1 MTPKEIYKF
10 IIEQSPEPLIKNPV
24 LRKVVDQERLG
35 FYLGKSVP
43 SKGTIEDA
51 DTKKAEDA
59 LSGVNEVMK
68 VADLQRQG
76 HIGHFYADGG
86 RIGFKNGKNVF
97 LKQGKKS
104 RFTSGAETTVINGK
118 EYLRITKKGDPNFG
132 KYVYRTSI
140 ATPGYGRSG
149 KSKNEYLTRDELVK
163 RVSAPKTG
171 KASYI
176 PKKEY
181 TQSLENIKTY
191 VKSQGGPSK
200 VFLSDLVEMFG
211 DSTTT
216 GRDMKTEQRIEKA
229 LGDDYKKLISGGE
242 RKKTTQTNKIKF
254 NKLVRDVN
262 RGDKPL
268 INLTQSKTNI
278 APNQLKQLLNPTE
291 LKMYEKLSPKFKAVL
306 SRVIQPRQRYSLD
319 DVKNISET
327 TTKTFNKMTK
337 NYPLSIVARTDI
349 FKSGTR
355 FFNNKSYILGQIARH
370 VSEGGNLY
378 RHVSGNKMSDVKFR
392 NNKTGKLIT
401 YRNIDIT
408 DPEFKEAATIY
419 DEWDTVKNTKIN
431 NPLKSGEKITIAKA
445 MASGG
450 DNLVIDHLDVDG
462 VKGNPL
468 KNLAITNQKANMAGQ
483 IIGLTQAEADAIGR
497 GKKFSVEDNIKR
509 YSSYGDKLLKQSAG
523 DYNFKKLTPSETIIK
538 KTGTLKGK
546 EISTPLRK
554 KLMTFCPRAKKG
566 AGGEAVSCT
575 IDEAMDGL
583 IKESEQFKSGTMK
596 EAQARKTAQKIR
608 AVTRVGTGSTL
619 TGLLGPYGL
628 AGEVVIDGSIM
639 ANNMLDG
646 GDTYKEALSKSLIK
660 YAMPTDAR
668 KKLEKETDRD
678 TMILGS
684 DTQGLAGDYVSAKQK
699 YDDLINKYEN
709 LQQIKKDETFDPDTL
724 VSTYSPKDEIKAKKE
739 FERSQIRAEPLY
751 GKNIFD
757 VLKFGSPEQ
766 EAYAAKE
773 EVFDAKKMQNKI
785 DRDRKILGSLKD
797 LFGTG
802 FYSPE
807 QLKRLQ
813 KKADRESLAIGQ
825 RSYEDKMQEV
835 ADYGGVANLAGG
847 GIASLPGVRQGPA
860 PLSGPLPD
868 GLPFVP
874 NRVTKI

>member
-1 MTPKEIYKF
+1 
-10 IIEQSPEPLIKNPV
+10 
-24 LRKVVDQERLG
+24 
-35 FYLGKSVP
+35 
-43 SKGTIEDA
+43 
-51 DTKKAEDA
+51 
-59 LSGVNEVMK
+59 
-68 VADLQRQG
+68 
-76 HIGHFYADGG
+76 
-86 RIGFKNGKNVF
+86 
-97 LKQGKKS
+97 
-104 RFTSGAETTVINGK
+104 
-118 EYLRITKKGDPNFG
+118 
-132 KYVYRTSI
+132 
-140 ATPGYGRSG
+140 
-149 KSKNEYLTRDELVK
+149 
-163 RVSAPKTG
+163 
-171 KASYI
+171 
-176 PKKEY
+176 
-181 TQSLENIKTY
+181 
-191 VKSQGGPSK
+191 
-200 VFLSDLVEMFG
+200 MFG
-211 DSTTT
+211 DSTKT

-229 LGDDYKKLISGGE
+229 LGDDYKKLISGGQ

-306 SRVIQPRQRYSLD
+306 SRVIQPRQKYSLD

-337 NYPLSIVARTDI
+337 NYPLSIAARTDI

-370 VSEGGNLY
+370 IGEGGNLY

-523 DYNFKKLTPSETIIK
+523 DSNFKKLTPSETIIK

-546 EISTPLRK
+546 EVIQKETANNLNKAGFRCDKANGGVCDNPRAYRKSIQETMEKASKGDNAAVRKIQNLGKTMNKFRGAAKATGWGLLAEVGFAAPFAFLDYAKGANKDEIISNATFGVFGKSIDEQLREQNPGYGQAADLRK
-554 KLMTFCPRAKKG
+554 AYDKELQMEQDIKDSVGGYRGIAQNTRMLEDVRDATDRALDPFLMPTPH
-566 AGGEAVSCT
+566 
-575 IDEAMDGL
+575 L
-583 IKESEQFKSGTMK
+583 ESGRYF
-596 EAQARKTAQKIR
+596 
-608 AVTRVGTGSTL
+608 
-619 TGLLGPYGL
+619 
-628 AGEVVIDGSIM
+628 
-639 ANNMLDG
+639 
-646 GDTYKEALSKSLIK
+646 DTYKVEQREKK
-660 YAMPTDAR
+660 DADILKEYLDR
-668 KKLEKETDRD
+668 KKEIEEKRGILLPSTGLEAVE
-678 TMILGS
+678 
-684 DTQGLAGDYVSAKQK
+684 
-699 YDDLINKYEN
+699 
-709 LQQIKKDETFDPDTL
+709 
-724 VSTYSPKDEIKAKKE
+724 
-739 FERSQIRAEPLY
+739 
-751 GKNIFD
+751 
-757 VLKFGSPEQ
+757 
-766 EAYAAKE
+766 
-773 EVFDAKKMQNKI
+773 
-785 DRDRKILGSLKD
+785 
-797 LFGTG
+797 
-802 FYSPE
+802 
-807 QLKRLQ
+807 
-813 KKADRESLAIGQ
+813 
-825 RSYEDKMQEV
+825 
-835 ADYGGVANLAGG
+835 LAGG